1 METRRNRLPL
11 WAVLTIWLAVPV
23 GLGVH
28 YGILA
33 RQDASI
39 APRQRTATGMI
50 HKITRGKHIT
60 AYYSFQYAGSSYQGS
75 GSVSSK
81 QCACEVTVYFDPVH
95 PSTNTLVEYHRKAW
109 ADHLT
114 MVICGYLAAALG
126 VLLAAALAFKKR
138 ESRSEPEYSR
148 IP

>member
-1 METRRNRLPL
+1 METRRNRLPP
-11 WAVLTIWLAVPV
+11 WAVLTIWLAIPV

-39 APRQRTATGMI
+39 APRQQTTTGTI
-50 HKITRGKHIT
+50 HKITHGKHFT
-60 AYYSFQYAGSSYQGS
+60 AYYSFEYAGNTYQGS
-75 GSVSSK
+75 DNVSSH
-81 QCACEVTVYFDPVH
+81 QCVCDVTVYFDPVH

-114 MVICGYLAAALG
+114 MVFCGCLAAVLG
-126 VLLAAALAFKKR
+126 VMLAGALAFKKR
-138 ESRSEPEYSR
+138 KSKSEPQYSR
-148 IP
+148 VS